1 MVKNRK
7 LAKAIND
14 VGWGQF
20 VTLLTYKA
28 TWYGKNILKVN
39 RFFASSKICSHC
51 HHKLDNL
58 PLSVRNWTCHV
69 DKMGKYEHDSSRI
82 HNRGLMASQNRVD
95 DAQK

>member
-28 TWYGKNILKVN
+28 NWYGKNILKVS
-39 RFFASSKICSHC
+39 RFFASSKSCSHC
-51 HHKLDNL
+51 HHKLDAL
-58 PLSVRNWTCHV
+58 PLSVRHWTCPSCQTQ
-69 DKMGKYEHDSSRI
+69 HDRDT
-82 HNRGLMASQNRVD
+82 NAASNIRSQALADVAGRATV
-95 DAQK
+95 